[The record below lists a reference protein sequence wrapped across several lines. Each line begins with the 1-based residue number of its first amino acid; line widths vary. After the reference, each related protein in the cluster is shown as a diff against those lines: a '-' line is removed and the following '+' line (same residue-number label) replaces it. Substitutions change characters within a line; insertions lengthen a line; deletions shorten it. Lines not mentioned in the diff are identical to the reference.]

1 MAGRPRKDIK
11 TKNRNGTGTISSNF
25 QKIDRKGNRLSK
37 MCKICSQC
45 EDRSICNNREGTK
58 KCKKCLECNGK
69 DCDRFYVYAPHTA
82 LSSTK
87 GGKKRKYLGR
97 YNKKEEAQESIIQ
110 SQNGGFIETNNI
122 TLYEVLEKKNTKNL
136 EANAISTSTYDR
148 NRAIRNK
155 MRKYGLADKRIQ
167 KISTDE
173 IQDYL
178 NNLKDS
184 YSQSEIDKQTD
195 EIKSG
200 YKYAIVNH
208 LVLKN
213 PCENLIQ
220 VISSLPVK
228 NARPFELDEQN
239 LLIDYIN
246 THDNLTDIRS
256 SMDSI
261 TFRNVVKLA
270 FATGQRIGELLALQI
285 GYDKKH
291 YTSDINFEK
300 KYFRISKTISTENNK
315 PILKNGTKNYKKRI
329 RKGLP
334 PYIDISF
341 NIANDDVIENILKE
355 QIEHSKNNPNN
366 KQHFLFCNN
375 EGNFL
380 THQKITE
387 TFKRICKQLHIQED
401 NSKGCHIHQARHS
414 FVTRC
419 LEAGMN
425 IETIADIIGD
435 NIEQVLDTYA
445 HILKRF
451 KDDELDKL
459 HNYYEKNNIIF

>member
-1 MAGRPRKDIK
+1 MAGRPRKDTK
-11 TKNRNGTGTISSNF
+11 TKAKGRKGTGTITVKT
-25 QKIDRKGNRLSK
+25 QKIDRKENRLSK
-37 MCKICSQC
+37 MCKICSEC
-45 EDRSICNNREGTK
+45 KDRSICDNRIGTK
-58 KCKKCLECNGK
+58 KCKKCLECKGK

-82 LSSTK
+82 LSSSK

-97 YNKKEEAQESIIQ
+97 YDKQEEAQNSIVQ
-110 SQNGGFIETNNI
+110 AQNGGFIETNNI
-122 TLYEVLEKKNTKNL
+122 TLYEVLEQKNTKNL
-136 EANAISTSTYDR
+136 QANAIGTSTDDR
-148 NRAIRNK
+148 NRAIRDK
-155 MRKYGLADKRIQ
+155 MRKYGLANKKIQ

-178 NNLKDS
+178 NDLKDS

-200 YKYAIVNH
+200 YKFAIINH
-208 LVLKN
+208 LVSIN
-213 PCENLIQ
+213 PCDNLIK
-220 VISSLPVK
+220 VISTLPTK
-228 NARPFELDEQN
+228 DARPFELDEQN
-239 LLIDYIN
+239 LFMDYIN

-261 TFRNVVKLA
+261 TFKNVVKLA

-300 KYFRISKTISTENNK
+300 KYFRISKTISTEHNK
-315 PILKNGTKNYKKRI
+315 PVLKNGTKNSKKRI

-341 NIANDDVIENILKE
+341 NVANDDVIENILKE

-375 EGNFL
+375 EGRFL
-380 THQKITE
+380 IHQQITE
-387 TFKRICKQLHIQED
+387 TLKRICRQLHIQED
-401 NSKGCHIHQARHS
+401 TPTGCHIHQARHS

-419 LEAGMN
+419 LEARN
-425 IETIADIIGD
+425 ES
-435 NIEQVLDTYA
+435 
-445 HILKRF
+445 R
-451 KDDELDKL
+451 
-459 HNYYEKNNIIF
+459 NYC

>member
-1 MAGRPRKDIK
+1 MAGRPRKDEK
-11 TKNRNGTGTISSNF
+11 TKTKGRKGTGTVTIKT
-25 QKIDRKGNRLSK
+25 QKIDRKENRLPK
-37 MCKICSQC
+37 MCKICSEC
-45 EDRSICNNREGTK
+45 KDRSICDNRVGTK
-58 KCKKCLECNGK
+58 KCKKCLECKGK
-69 DCDRFYVYAPHTA
+69 DCDRFYVYSPHTA
-82 LSSTK
+82 LSSSK
-87 GGKKRKYLGR
+87 GGQKRKYLGR
-97 YNKKEEAQESIIQ
+97 FDKQEEAQDSIVQ
-110 SQNGGFIETNNI
+110 AQNGGFVETNNI
-122 TLYEVLEKKNTKNL
+122 TLYEILEKKNTKNL
-136 EANAISTSTYDR
+136 NANAITTSTDDR
-148 NRAIRNK
+148 NRAIRDK
-155 MRKYGLADKRIQ
+155 MRKYGLADKKIQ

-178 NNLKDS
+178 NDLKDS

-195 EIKSG
+195 EIKAG
-200 YKYAIVNH
+200 YKFAIMNH
-208 LVLKN
+208 LVLTN
-213 PCENLIQ
+213 PCKNLVK
-220 VISSLPVK
+220 VISTLPTK
-228 NARPFELDEQN
+228 EARPFEIDEQN
-239 LLIDYIN
+239 LLMNYIN

-315 PILKNGTKNYKKRI
+315 PILKNGTKNSKKRI

-341 NIANDDVIENILKE
+341 NVANDDVIENILKE

-366 KQHFLFCNN
+366 KQHFLFCND

-387 TFKRICKQLHIQED
+387 TLKRICRELHIQED
-401 NSKGCHIHQARHS
+401 NPTGCHIHQARHS

-419 LEAGMN
+419 LEARN
-425 IETIADIIGD
+425 E
-435 NIEQVLDTYA
+435 Y
-445 HILKRF
+445 R
-451 KDDELDKL
+451 
-459 HNYYEKNNIIF
+459 NYC

>member
-1 MAGRPRKDIK
+1 MAGRPRKNEK
-11 TKNRNGTGTISSNF
+11 NKNRNGTGTVYTSV
-25 QKIDRKGNRLSK
+25 QKVDRGKYRLNK
-37 MCKICSQC
+37 MCKICSEC
-45 EDRSICNNREGTK
+45 TDRSICENRVGTK
-58 KCKKCLECNGK
+58 KCSKCLECKGK
-69 DCDRFYVYAPHTA
+69 DCDRFYIYTPHTA

-97 YNKKEEAQESIIQ
+97 YNKKEEAQNSIIQ
-110 SQNGGFIETNNI
+110 SQTGGFIETNTV
-122 TLYEVLEKKNTKNL
+122 TLYEVLEQKNTKNL
-136 EANAISTSTYDR
+136 EANVISTSTDDR
-148 NRAIRNK
+148 NRAIRDK

-173 IQDYL
+173 IQNYL
-178 NNLKDS
+178 NDLKDS

-200 YKYAIVNH
+200 YKFAIINH
-208 LVLKN
+208 LTSVN
-213 PCENLIQ
+213 PCENLIK
-220 VISSLPVK
+220 VISSLSVK

-239 LLIDYIN
+239 ILLEYIN

-256 SMDSI
+256 DMDSI
-261 TFRNVVKLA
+261 TFKNVVKLA

-300 KYFRISKTISTENNK
+300 KYFRISKTISTDHNK
-315 PILKNGTKNYKKRI
+315 PILKNGTKNSKKRI

-341 NIANDDVIENILKE
+341 NVACDNVIENILKE
-355 QIEHSKNNPNN
+355 QIEHTKNNPNN
-366 KQHFLFCNN
+366 KQHFLFCNDD
-375 EGNFL
+375 GSFL
-380 THQKITE
+380 THHQITD
-387 TFKRICKQLHIQED
+387 TLKRICRQLHIQDD
-401 NSKGCHIHQARHS
+401 NPTGCFIHQARHS

-459 HNYYEKNNIIF
+459 HIYYKNNNIIF

>member
-1 MAGRPRKDIK
+1 MAGRPRKDEK
-11 TKNRNGTGTISSNF
+11 TKTKGRKGTGTVTIKT
-25 QKIDRKGNRLSK
+25 QKIDRKENRLPK
-37 MCKICSQC
+37 MCKICSEC
-45 EDRSICNNREGTK
+45 KDRSICDNRVGTK
-58 KCKKCLECNGK
+58 KCKKCLECKGK
-69 DCDRFYVYAPHTA
+69 DCDRFYVYSPHTA
-82 LSSTK
+82 LSSSK
-87 GGKKRKYLGR
+87 GGQKRKYLGR
-97 YNKKEEAQESIIQ
+97 FDKQEEAQDSIVQ
-110 SQNGGFIETNNI
+110 AQNGGFVETNNI
-122 TLYEVLEKKNTKNL
+122 TLYEILEKKNTKNL
-136 EANAISTSTYDR
+136 NANAITTSTDDR
-148 NRAIRNK
+148 NRAIRDK
-155 MRKYGLADKRIQ
+155 MRKYGLADKKIQ

-178 NNLKDS
+178 NDLKDS

-195 EIKSG
+195 EIKAG
-200 YKYAIVNH
+200 YKFAIMNH
-208 LVLKN
+208 LVLTN
-213 PCENLIQ
+213 PCKNLVK
-220 VISSLPVK
+220 VISTLPTK
-228 NARPFELDEQN
+228 EARPFEIDEQN
-239 LLIDYIN
+239 LLMNYIN

-315 PILKNGTKNYKKRI
+315 PILKNGTKNSKKRI

-341 NIANDDVIENILKE
+341 NVANDDVIENILKE

-366 KQHFLFCNN
+366 KQHFLFCND

-387 TFKRICKQLHIQED
+387 TLKRICRQLHIQED
-401 NSKGCHIHQARHS
+401 NPTGCHIHQARYPN
-414 FVTRC
+414 FYKIQTF
-419 LEAGMN
+419 LIKA
-425 IETIADIIGD
+425 
-435 NIEQVLDTYA
+435 L
-445 HILKRF
+445 
-451 KDDELDKL
+451 
-459 HNYYEKNNIIF
+459 

>member
-97 YNKKEEAQESIIQ
+97 YDKKEEAQESIIQ

-136 EANAISTSTYDR
+136 EANAISTSTDDR

-184 YSQSEIDKQTD
+184 SKNKGTLVILMHDTSD
-195 EIKSG
+195 
-200 YKYAIVNH
+200 VNDTH
-208 LVLKN
+208 LVLK
-213 PCENLIQ
+213 
-220 VISSLPVK
+220 
-228 NARPFELDEQN
+228 
-239 LLIDYIN
+239 
-246 THDNLTDIRS
+246 
-256 SMDSI
+256 DSI
-261 TFRNVVKLA
+261 
-270 FATGQRIGELLALQI
+270 
-285 GYDKKH
+285 
-291 YTSDINFEK
+291 
-300 KYFRISKTISTENNK
+300 KY
-315 PILKNGTKNYKKRI
+315 
-329 RKGLP
+329 
-334 PYIDISF
+334 
-341 NIANDDVIENILKE
+341 LKE
-355 QIEHSKNNPNN
+355 QGYVFKN
-366 KQHFLFCNN
+366 FYDL
-375 EGNFL
+375 
-380 THQKITE
+380 KIA
-387 TFKRICKQLHIQED
+387 K
-401 NSKGCHIHQARHS
+401 
-414 FVTRC
+414 
-419 LEAGMN
+419 
-425 IETIADIIGD
+425 
-435 NIEQVLDTYA
+435 
-445 HILKRF
+445 
-451 KDDELDKL
+451 
-459 HNYYEKNNIIF
+459 